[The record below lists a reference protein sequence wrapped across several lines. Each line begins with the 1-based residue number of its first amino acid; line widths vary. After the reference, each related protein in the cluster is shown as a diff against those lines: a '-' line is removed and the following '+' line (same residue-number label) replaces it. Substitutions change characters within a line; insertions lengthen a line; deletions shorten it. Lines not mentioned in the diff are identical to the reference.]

1 MLLGFLMIYSAHL
14 AHKLTVVRLP
24 ETSRTIINHPLFFK
38 AMDQYTFIIHH
49 KKLGEKNSSASSWVL
64 KG

>member
-1 MLLGFLMIYSAHL
+1 MIYSAHL

-24 ETSRTIINHPLFFK
+24 ETAQTAINHLLFFK

-49 KKLGEKNSSASSWVL
+49 IKTEKKKQLSIIMCLKKNMEEL
-64 KG
+64 